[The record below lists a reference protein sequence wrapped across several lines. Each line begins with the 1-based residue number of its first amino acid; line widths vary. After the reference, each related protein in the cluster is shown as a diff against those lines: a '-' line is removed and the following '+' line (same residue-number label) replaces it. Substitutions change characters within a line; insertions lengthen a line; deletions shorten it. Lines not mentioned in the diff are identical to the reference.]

1 MNTMSPPI
9 SLDLLPIG
17 NLATI
22 VSLTPI
28 DGEDDFPIRLAHL
41 GILPGELIKTIRRA
55 PFFADPL
62 IIVIKGC
69 QMALT
74 VKEASSIMVRIQSQ
88 EN

>member
-1 MNTMSPPI
+1 MDTTSAPI
-9 SLDLLPIG
+9 RLDLLPIG
-17 NLATI
+17 KLATI
-22 VSLTPI
+22 VELEPI
-28 DGEDDFPIRLAHL
+28 DGETDFPIRLAHL

-74 VKEASSIMVRIQSQ
+74 VKEASSIIVRIQTQ
-88 EN
+88 EI